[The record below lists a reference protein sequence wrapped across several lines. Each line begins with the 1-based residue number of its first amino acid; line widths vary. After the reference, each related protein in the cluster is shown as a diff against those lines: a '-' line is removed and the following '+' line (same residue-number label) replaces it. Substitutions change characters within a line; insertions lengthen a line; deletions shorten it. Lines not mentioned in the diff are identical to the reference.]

1 MAPGTVRPPTRR
13 WREIGRRVV
22 GFLGAVAITAYG
34 AAAAVSVALSDEE
47 TVAGKSSDGL
57 AAVSVLKDRYEAAKY
72 VAEHRQQ
79 IQDALDY
86 VNQNTPPPDD
96 LERAAA
102 QTSETLNSI
111 GKTVAEVRE
120 AREALSDISGP
131 RSLVREAPEVFKNV
145 LEAFDERP
153 SLDSLDELGAR
164 AEQAAP
170 YVEQV
175 RVLSGDYLEDV
186 RHAADNFSSDEIVG
200 TIGLMAAALGMA
212 FLLAHAIGF
221 WARRGRPGWLART
234 LQRWGARRFRGW
246 YVEHLPQALS
256 PPVYA
261 AARERL
267 QHEIVADPQGA
278 LDPDVFRELELWFA
292 NREEAV
298 P

>member
-1 MAPGTVRPPTRR
+1 VAPGTVRPPTRR

-22 GFLGAVAITAYG
+22 GVVGAVVITAYG
-34 AAAAVSVALSDEE
+34 AGAAVSVAVSDEE
-47 TVAGKSSDGL
+47 TVVGKSGDGL

-86 VNQNTPPPDD
+86 VDQNTPPQED

-102 QTSETLNSI
+102 QTSETLSSI
-111 GKTVAEVRE
+111 GKTFAEVRQ
-120 AREALSDISGP
+120 AREALGDIHGP
-131 RSLVREAPEVFKNV
+131 RSLVREAPEVYKNV
-145 LEAFDERP
+145 REAFDARP

-170 YVEQV
+170 YVEQA

-186 RHAADNFSSDEIVG
+186 LHAVDNFSSDEIVG

-212 FLLAHAIGF
+212 FVLAHAIGF
-221 WARRGRPGWLART
+221 WARRGRPGLLART
-234 LQRWGARRFRGW
+234 LQRWGAHRFRGW
-246 YVEHLPQALS
+246 YVDHLPHALS

-267 QHEIVADPQGA
+267 QRDIVADPQEA
-278 LDPDVFRELELWFA
+278 LDPDVLRELELWFA
-292 NREEAV
+292 NRSEAV
-298 P
+298 V